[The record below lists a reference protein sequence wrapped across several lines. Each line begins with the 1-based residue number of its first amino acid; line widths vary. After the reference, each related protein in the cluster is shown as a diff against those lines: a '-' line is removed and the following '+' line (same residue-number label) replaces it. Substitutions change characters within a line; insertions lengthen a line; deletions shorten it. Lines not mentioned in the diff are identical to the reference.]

1 MISTTVFTYAAAVFS
16 LFAVVNAQVQPRNY
30 TNYQEF
36 VDDLPSCNKDC
47 MEVDIDAILLTC
59 GGTDLECA
67 CSQTL
72 RLEQNVGTNRSQA
85 CVEACPDSEDA
96 DMTIISGNI
105 FLTCLPFMSKQHPLP
120 PSPLL

>member
-1 MISTTVFTYAAAVFS
+1 MIPTTVFTYATALFS
-16 LFAVVNAQVQPRNY
+16 LFAAVNAQVQSRNY

-47 MEVDIDAILLTC
+47 MEVDIDAIFLTC

-72 RLEQNVGTNRSQA
+72 RLEGNIGTNRSQA
-85 CVEACPDSEDA
+85 CVEACPATEDA
-96 DMTIISGNI
+96 DMITVSGNI
-105 FLTCLPFMSKQHPLP
+105 FLTCLPFLSK
-120 PSPLL
+120 